1 MNDLLLCKNKLIR
14 YISKNNLTDTLNIL
28 GLFDTENT
36 LEEILDILVNFDSSD
51 ISEQAIEIICE
62 HLLVSSSYKIER
74 TGMKLGLHRME
85 QILSLLGNPQKNMKV
100 IHIAGTNGKGS
111 VSSYLKDVLKAKY
124 KVGMYSS
131 PGLISFND
139 RIRINDTF
147 ITYKKAY
154 SLFIDILNI
163 WKEHNSDCNDNLS
176 FFEILTA
183 VALVFFKEQNCDF
196 IIMEVGL
203 GGRYDGTNVFEEK
216 LLSII
221 TRIGLDH
228 TAILGNTIEE
238 IAFEKAGIIKNNDN
252 VIIYP
257 AQESVVKVISNICKE
272 KNSML
277 TILDKSNIDILN
289 IREKDSSFSFKN
301 YKNVTIN
308 MLGEHQIYNCS
319 LALLALNNLKERKI
333 IDISENEIL
342 NSLKNSS
349 WAGRLEWIKP
359 NILLDG
365 AHNKD
370 GMDSLVD
377 YLNKQQFKNLKILI
391 GILEDKD
398 YEDMIEKLETV
409 NAEFFV
415 TTVPIAIKDSSVDK
429 ITSCFA
435 SKNIISYPNFEVALH
450 HLLPELKDD
459 ETLVISG
466 SLYLV
471 SEVRQY
477 ILNL

>member
-1 MNDLLLCKNKLIR
+1 MNDLIICKNKLKR

-28 GLFDTENT
+28 ELFDTENT
-36 LEEILDILVNFDSSD
+36 LEEILDILINFDSSN

-74 TGMKLGLHRME
+74 SGMKLGLHRME
-85 QILSLLGNPQKNMKV
+85 RILSLLNNPQKNMKV

-111 VSSYLKDVLKAKY
+111 VSSYLKDVLKTKY

-154 SLFIDILNI
+154 SLFTDIQNI
-163 WKEHNSDCNDNLS
+163 WKENNPNCNDNLS
-176 FFEILTA
+176 FFELLTA

-203 GGRYDGTNVFEEK
+203 GGRFDGTNVFEEK

-228 TAILGNTIEE
+228 TAILGNTIEK
-238 IAFEKAGIIKNNDN
+238 IAFEKAGIIKDNDN

-257 AQESVVKVISNICKE
+257 AQKSVIKVIADICKE
-272 KNSML
+272 KNSIL
-277 TILDKSNIDILN
+277 IILDESDINILN
-289 IREKDSSFSFKN
+289 ITERESSFSFKN
-301 YKNVTIN
+301 YKNVTIK

-319 LALLALNNLKERKI
+319 LALLALENLKERNI
-333 IDISENEIL
+333 IDISNREII
-342 NSLKNSS
+342 NSLKQSS

-370 GMDSLVD
+370 GMNSLVD
-377 YLNKQQFKNLKILI
+377 YLNKQHFKKLKILI

-398 YEDMIEKLETV
+398 YKDMIKKLETV
-409 NAEFFV
+409 DAEFFV
-415 TTVPIAIKDSSVDK
+415 TTVPIAIKDSSADK
-429 ITSCFA
+429 IISCF
-435 SKNIISYPNFEVALH
+435 SNKNITSYSNFEIALQT
-450 HLLPELKDD
+450 LLPKLKED
-459 ETLVISG
+459 EILLISG